1 MNIQE
6 LYSCFLQ
13 CDNVSIDT
21 RNITPNSLFFALRGE
36 NFDANE
42 FAQDALEKGALFAII
57 DNPKYYTDKSK
68 MLLVTNT
75 LDALQQLGNY
85 HRNQLGLPVIA
96 ITGSNGKTTTKELI
110 KTVLSHKYQVKAT
123 IGNYNNHIGVPLTLL
138 QFDDETDIGIVEMGA
153 NHLNE
158 IAQLCSIS
166 QPDYGYI
173 TNFGKA
179 HLEGFGS
186 FEGVIKG
193 KSELYDYL
201 EDNHKVAFVNLDDP
215 RQDAKT
221 ITFSRYT
228 FGIDDID
235 NKPDVAIS
243 INEGCENASITVN
256 NHTILSNLTGKYNS
270 YNISA
275 ATTIGLY
282 FGIDISEIKK
292 AIESYVPTNNRSQW
306 IKKDKY
312 TILLDAYNANPS
324 SMEAAISN
332 FNSIQS
338 HLPKTYI
345 LGDMF
350 ELGQESQKEHRA
362 IIELI
367 ENTKFDKVFFIGK
380 EFFNVKKDINK
391 NITYY
396 MDVVSFLDSNKDFAK
411 SLENHSI
418 LIKGSRGMALE
429 QLVEKLD

>member
-13 CDNVSIDT
+13 CSGVSTDT
-21 RNITPNSLFFALRGE
+21 RNIIPNSLFFALKGD

-42 FAQDALEKGALFAII
+42 FAQEAINKGALFAII
-57 DNPKYYTDKSK
+57 DNPKYLTDKDIFF
-68 MLLVTNT
+68 LVDNT
-75 LDALQQLGNY
+75 LEALQQLGNY
-85 HRNQLGLPVIA
+85 HRKQLGLPIIA

-110 KTVLSHKYQVKAT
+110 KTVLSQKYNVKAT

-158 IAQLCSIS
+158 IAQLCSIA

-179 HLEGFGS
+179 HLEGFGG

-201 EDNHKVAFVNLDDP
+201 EDNHKIAFANLDDP

-221 ITFSRYT
+221 ITFSRFT
-228 FGIDDID
+228 FGAED
-235 NKPDVAIS
+235 NQPDVAIA
-243 INEGCENASITVN
+243 INTQSENASITVKDYKI
-256 NHTILSNLTGKYNS
+256 HSNLTGIYNS
-270 YNISA
+270 HNISVA
-275 ATTIGLY
+275 VTIGLY
-282 FGIDISEIKK
+282 FGITIDEIKQ
-292 AIESYVPTNNRSQW
+292 AIESYIPANNRSQW

-324 SMEAAISN
+324 SMEAAINN
-332 FNSIQS
+332 FNLLETNQ
-338 HLPKTYI
+338 PKVYI

-350 ELGQESQKEHRA
+350 ELGKESQKEHRA
-362 IIELI
+362 IIELV
-367 ENTKFDKVFFIGK
+367 EATNFDKVYFIGK
-380 EFFNVKKDINK
+380 EFFKAKKDVNSQIIYHTDVESFLNNNK
-391 NITYY
+391 NLTQ
-396 MDVVSFLDSNKDFAK
+396 D
-411 SLENHSI
+411 LENHSI

-429 QLVEKLD
+429 QLLEQLQ